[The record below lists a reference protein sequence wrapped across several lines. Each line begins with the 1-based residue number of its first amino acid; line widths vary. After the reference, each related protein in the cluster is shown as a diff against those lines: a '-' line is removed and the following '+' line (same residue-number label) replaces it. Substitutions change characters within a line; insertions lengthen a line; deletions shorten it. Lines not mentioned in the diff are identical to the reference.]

1 MHLQEYPL
9 ASPPV
14 QERAWLDSASP
25 AGGPADDIHDF
36 AEEHSAEYPELAA
49 LAALGFSKPLLATLA
64 ERARRNGTSIES
76 ELLHSGQVDEAAYYG
91 AVARFL
97 RLPFIETI
105 DPASIADIPALD
117 TQLQR
122 PNQIRISHRHR
133 APQVAVVPEAVRLA
147 DFGAALSAMPLL
159 GRDLVITTPS
169 AIRRA
174 VWQAGAGRRVR
185 DTVNRLFDRFPAFSA
200 RIVLIG
206 NQGFHAGIGLA
217 ALISALIVA
226 PLAALLLLHVLL
238 SLVYFASLLLRLA
251 ALTQQRFGTVMPPAF
266 RLQHGPLPCYTVMV
280 ALYREAAVAEQ
291 LIDSLRRLDWPHSLL
306 DIKLVCEADD
316 RETIAALK
324 ALSAGAHFEIVEV
337 PPSEPRTKPKALTY
351 ALGAARGEFLAIYD
365 AEDRPHPQQLREAYQ
380 RFRASPRELACLQ
393 APLIVTNGQDSWISA
408 LFSLE
413 YAALFRGLLPMLA
426 NAGMPLPLGGTSNHF
441 RTEALHAAGGW
452 DPFNVTEDADLGL
465 RLYRLGYRSGV
476 ISRQTL
482 EDAPTTMRVWMGQR
496 SRWFKGW
503 LQTWLVL
510 MRDPRRLIREM
521 GPAAFCIS
529 QLTIGGMLVSSLL
542 HPLIIVF
549 MALGAYSMLAAP
561 ADDIPASVLSLFVI
575 DTINVFG
582 SYLVFLGLGLGP
594 MIGHERRLIGWR
606 WTGVSLYW
614 LMTSAAAWRA
624 VLELRSRPFFWNKTP
639 HHPSGKRA

>member
-1 MHLQEYPL
+1 MHLQEYPP

-14 QERAWLDSASP
+14 QDGSWPDSASP
-25 AGGPADDIHDF
+25 ADGPADHIHDSD
-36 AEEHSAEYPELAA
+36 EDPELAA

-91 AVARFL
+91 AIARFL
-97 RLPFIETI
+97 RLPFVETI
-105 DPASIADIPALD
+105 DPASVADTPSLD

-122 PNQIRISHRHR
+122 PNQIRINYRYR
-133 APQVAVVPEAVRLA
+133 APQVAVVPEALRLA
-147 DFGAALSAMPLL
+147 DLGAALSAMPPL
-159 GRDLVITTPS
+159 GRDLAITTPS

-174 VWQAGAGRRVR
+174 VWHAGAGRRVR
-185 DTVNRLFDRFPAFSA
+185 DTVNQLFDRFPAFSA
-200 RIVLIG
+200 RVVLTG
-206 NQGFHAGIGLA
+206 NQGFRAGIGLA
-217 ALISALIVA
+217 ALASALIVV
-226 PLAALLLLHVLL
+226 PLTALLLLHVLL

-251 ALTQQRFGTVMPPAF
+251 ALTRQRFGAVVPAAL
-266 RLQHGPLPCYTVMV
+266 RPRHGPLPCYTVMV

-291 LIDSLRRLDWPHSLL
+291 LIASLKRLDWPHSLL
-306 DIKLVCEADD
+306 DVKLVCEADD

-324 ALSAGAHFEIVEV
+324 AFSAGAHFEIVEV

-380 RFRASPRELACLQ
+380 RFRTSPRELACLQ
-393 APLIVTNGQDSWISA
+393 APLIITNGQHSWISA

-426 NAGMPLPLGGTSNHF
+426 NARMPLPLGGTSNHF

-476 ISRQTL
+476 IGRQTL

-510 MRDPRRLIREM
+510 MRDPGRLIREM

-529 QLTIGGMLVSSLL
+529 QLMIGGMLVSSLL

-549 MALGAYSMLAAP
+549 MALGAYSLLAAP
-561 ADDIPASVLSLFVI
+561 ADDIPAGVLSLFVI
-575 DTINVFG
+575 DTINIFG
-582 SYLVFLGLGLGP
+582 SYLTFLGLGWGP

-606 WTGVSLYW
+606 WTGVPLYW

-639 HHPSGKRA
+639 HEPSGNRK

>member
-36 AEEHSAEYPELAA
+36 AEEHSAEDPELAA
-49 LAALGFSKPLLATLA
+49 LAALGFSKPLLATFA

-76 ELLHSGQVDEAAYYG
+76 ELLHSGQVEEAAYYG

-97 RLPFIETI
+97 RLPFIDTI

-169 AIRRA
+169 AIRQA
-174 VWQAGAGRRVR
+174 AWQAGAGRRVR

-291 LIDSLRRLDWPHSLL
+291 LIASLRRLDWPHSLL

-476 ISRQTL
+476 IGRQTL

-503 LQTWLVL
+503 LQT
-510 MRDPRRLIREM
+510 
-521 GPAAFCIS
+521 
-529 QLTIGGMLVSSLL
+529 
-542 HPLIIVF
+542 
-549 MALGAYSMLAAP
+549 
-561 ADDIPASVLSLFVI
+561 
-575 DTINVFG
+575 
-582 SYLVFLGLGLGP
+582 
-594 MIGHERRLIGWR
+594 
-606 WTGVSLYW
+606 
-614 LMTSAAAWRA
+614 
-624 VLELRSRPFFWNKTP
+624 
-639 HHPSGKRA
+639 